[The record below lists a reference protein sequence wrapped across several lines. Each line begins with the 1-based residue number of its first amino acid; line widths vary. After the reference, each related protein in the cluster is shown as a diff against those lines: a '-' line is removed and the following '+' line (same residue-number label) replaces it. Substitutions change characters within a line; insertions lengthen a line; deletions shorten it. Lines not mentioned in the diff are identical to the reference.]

1 MQDFKNPDLFS
12 IFKSTNDA
20 LKRKREA
27 DDLEIKSD
35 KRLKIEKEDP
45 LKILEEIK
53 LSTMENDIKEQLE
66 EEEEEDKKE
75 NKKHLL
81 EDFEIETYQE
91 DCGCLHETVSPKN
104 FARNGKQNIM
114 FIKSLKVLFKLNNF
128 VL

>member
-12 IFKSTNDA
+12 IFRPNNDS
-20 LKRKREA
+20 LKRKREME
-27 DDLEIKSD
+27 DIELKSD
-35 KRLKIEKEDP
+35 KRLKLEKEDP

-53 LSTMENDIKEQLE
+53 LSTMEKDKNEQIE

-104 FARNGKQNIM
+104 FPRNG
-114 FIKSLKVLFKLNNF
+114 IKIKNNA
-128 VL
+128 